1 MPLIAPP
8 NGPTAANKA
17 KAAICILS
25 GVICAATPFVMP
37 LKAEVISL
45 SVLQWYLSVAFGM
58 YGMRAQLARPRRP
71 RPLPSPRVHAH
82 ARALSRAHG
91 APSPT
96 PTPSPRVRPG
106 VQFLL
111 VPRVVID
118 LNFDVKPDKY
128 HLFMSRAR
136 TTCHFAWTT
145 LLSLTRFA
153 CTPTLSLTCTLLL
166 HTGFMGFLILWSLA
180 TLWLMPPVWIYKMAG
195 ISGAGVAIL
204 GPAMAELNLEVKPM
218 HTMGVILQPI
228 SAGLIV
234 ALAL

>member
-1 MPLIAPP
+1 MSIFQRTRDLCSDRAKICTAVPAEVPPPLTVKCLPGGTAIKDQIMPLIAPP

-96 PTPSPRVRPG
+96 PTPPPRVRPG

-153 CTPTLSLTCTLLL
+153 CTPTLLSSAPSFCTQASW
-166 HTGFMGFLILWSLA
+166 GS
-180 TLWLMPPVWIYKMAG
+180 
-195 ISGAGVAIL
+195 SSCGAWPRCG
-204 GPAMAELNLEVKPM
+204 
-218 HTMGVILQPI
+218 
-228 SAGLIV
+228 
-234 ALAL
+234 